1 MYHTFESSKSQPTDS
16 PENVEQIVKKLE
28 KSIFF
33 HLIYMETQE
42 SVLSHTYA
50 FKIVNSTSFLP
61 APSTLAK
68 QESLLV
74 RVRIVCTKCFCL
86 IGNSS

>member
-33 HLIYMETQE
+33 HLIYTETQE
-42 SVLSHTYA
+42 SMLTEEKSGQFVSPARLL
-50 FKIVNSTSFLP
+50 FIFLTS
-61 APSTLAK
+61 AGY
-68 QESLLV
+68 Q
-74 RVRIVCTKCFCL
+74 
-86 IGNSS
+86 SSVTDQIFNRNC